1 MKYIIQL
8 ITLFA
13 LVFTVNTALAKGG
26 KPPPAPEP
34 GLLNVVTV
42 SPQYGDY
49 TSPVDALN
57 SITNAAE
64 DNQYVIQIGP
74 GTYDLGN
81 AQIIMKPWVRIEGAG
96 TIFTIIRGSRS
107 SMFNDDEAA
116 IVIGADN
123 SALIGLSV
131 ENKGGGAYSIGIRNN
146 NASQAIK
153 HVRVNATGS
162 VTNSGISINNSH
174 SKLVNVSTGSGDGL
188 SENYIGIGIYNNSS
202 PYLLE
207 VSTLPLHGNGTGVI
221 VNNAAP
227 FIVDSQLSGD
237 PGLELADNAGGRV
250 VNNLIIGGV
259 LRAVSYTGG
268 TVCRGN
274 YDSNLDDVDCAVI
287 TTSD

>member
-81 AQIIMKPWVRIEGAG
+81 AQIILKPWVKINGAG
-96 TIFTIIRGSRS
+96 RSFSVIKGSRTS
-107 SMFNDDEAA
+107 SADENEAA
-116 IVIGADN
+116 MVIGAN
-123 SALIGLSV
+123 HAALMRVGIVNTGTGIGTD
-131 ENKGGGAYSIGIRNN
+131 ETYSIGIRND
-146 NASQAIK
+146 ATSPAIK
-153 HVRVNATGS
+153 HVKITVTGS
-162 VTNSGISINNSH
+162 TNNVGISNHNDSWAAIE
-174 SKLVNVSTGSGDGL
+174 NVK
-188 SENYIGIGIYNNSS
+188 IFA
-202 PYLLE
+202 
-207 VSTLPLHGNGTGVI
+207 GTGVVVDYSSPFI
-221 VNNAAP
+221 SDSDLYGIPGLKLIDSPGSRAVNNMIP
-227 FIVDSQLSGD
+227 GGVEVLMSVTPTSGD
-237 PGLELADNAGGRV
+237 
-250 VNNLIIGGV
+250 
-259 LRAVSYTGG
+259 
-268 TVCRGN
+268 VCRGN
-274 YDSNLDDVDCAVI
+274 YDLGLQDVDCPS
-287 TTSD
+287 TH